1 MDIYS
6 LNIETA
12 RTLVNALEDVLD
24 SRTHKRDHLGE
35 EIIVKGSLSKA
46 LKIPELKRTLSR
58 SNDALQ
64 KQGLEQLSTLWTTL
78 SDSTKQATLDKSG
91 LYEPN
96 ELNWDDSRSNRRP
109 V

>member
-1 MDIYS
+1 MDIES
-6 LNIETA
+6 LNIENA
-12 RTLVNALEDVLD
+12 RTLVSAIEDTLD

-58 SNDALQ
+58 TNIETQQ
-64 KQGLEQLSTLWTTL
+64 KGIDQLSTLWATL
-78 SDSTKQATLDKSG
+78 SEATRQSALDKAG
-91 LYEPN
+91 LYDPT
-96 ELNWDDSRSNRRP
+96 ELNWDDLRSNRRP

>member
-1 MDIYS
+1 MDIHS

-12 RTLVNALEDVLD
+12 RVLLNALEYVLD

-46 LKIPELKRTLSR
+46 LKVPELKRTLSR
-58 SNDALQ
+58 SNETTQ
-64 KQGLEQLSTLWTTL
+64 KQGIDQLSTLWLTL
-78 SDSTKQATLDKSG
+78 SDTTQQAALDKAE
-91 LYEPN
+91 LYDPKK
-96 ELNWDDSRSNRRP
+96 LNWDDLRSNRRP